1 MIVRKS
7 PDAWLLISQVDHAVL
22 AAEVAAAWRPDASLT
37 GQLSEFA
44 YAVKHHD
51 DGWSEWEQS
60 PTVDPEGRPRDFMEM
75 SMPVA
80 TRIWS
85 DSIDVAAGES
95 PWCGLWVSRHFC
107 HLAELAIDH
116 RTDSADRSA
125 ASQFVLDQE
134 QNHREWRIA
143 IGGEA
148 IADGNSPMETAGL
161 HGLQFF
167 DRLSLWLCC
176 SEPTEALEIADGSG
190 NATRWEPLDARTIQ
204 VRAHGLTVEELEL
217 SAPIVAVPRRKY
229 SSDADLQSAVTD
241 GERGFLSWKLVRA
254 TQALDAG
261 SGDAAG

>member
-1 MIVRKS
+1 MIVRES
-7 PDAWLLISQVDHAVL
+7 SDAWLLIAQVDHAEL
-22 AAEVAAAWRPDASLT
+22 AAEIAAAWRPDASLI
-37 GQLSEFA
+37 GRLSDFA
-44 YAVKHHD
+44 YAVEHHD
-51 DGWSEWEQS
+51 DGWREWERS

-107 HLAELAIDH
+107 YLAELAIDH
-116 RTDSADRSA
+116 REDSADRGA

-134 QNHREWRIA
+134 QNQRKWRSA

-148 IADGNSPMETAGL
+148 MSDGHSPHEIAGL

-167 DRLSLWLCC
+167 DRMSLWLCC
-176 SEPTEALEIADGSG
+176 TEPREPLEITDGSG
-190 NATRWEPLDARTIQ
+190 NATRWAPLDARTIRVQ
-204 VRAHGLTVEELEL
+204 ADGLTVEELEL
-217 SAPIVAVPRRKY
+217 SAPTVAIPRREY
-229 SSDADLQSAVTD
+229 LSDADLQSAITD
-241 GERGFLSWKLVRA
+241 GERGSLSWKLVRA

-261 SGDAAG
+261 SGDAVG